1 MSDLPTQPTDEELAQ
16 FEQAPEAPVFVEDNT
31 EGVDEDNLAKLSG
44 SEVDPAGEG
53 EVHV

>member
-1 MSDLPTQPTDEELAQ
+1 MSDLPIQPTDEELEQ

-31 EGVDEDNLAKLSG
+31 EGIDESDLAKVSG
-44 SEVDPAGEG
+44 ADVDPEGEG